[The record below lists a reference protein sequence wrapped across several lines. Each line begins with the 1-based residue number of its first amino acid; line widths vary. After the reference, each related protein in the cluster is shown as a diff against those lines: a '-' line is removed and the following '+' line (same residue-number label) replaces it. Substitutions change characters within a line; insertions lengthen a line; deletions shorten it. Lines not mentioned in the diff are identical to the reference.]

1 MIPRKLLHIYL
12 FFSII
17 TAALTVYAGAAGEKI
32 VRIGVLAFRTPEK
45 TMERWRPTA
54 DSLTLA
60 IPGYKFV
67 ILPMKYPEINPAVE
81 NKTIDFVLTNTGHYV
96 ELEANQGIARMVT
109 LVKSI
114 DGLTTKKFGGVL
126 FTRADRDDINTI
138 EDLKNKNFLAVT
150 RSSLGG
156 FLVAWEEFLKHDL
169 DPFAD
174 FGSLTFNGLPQDDI
188 VFKVLNKEADA
199 GTVRTSVLEQM
210 EQEGQ
215 IRLADFK
222 IINPLSTRGFPYIH
236 STALYPEWPFSS
248 LSHVDDEL
256 VEKVTVALL
265 SLKKDNPAAIAGNY
279 DRWVPPLDYQSV
291 HTLFTALNI
300 GPYEKFNTITV
311 KDILDQYLLETSIIL
326 GFLLLIMLF
335 VVKIVHLNRSL
346 KTALSEV
353 RTLQGMIPICSSCKK
368 IRDDQGDWNK
378 IESYVSKHA
387 DARFSH
393 GYCPACYQKEL
404 EKMKQWADE
413 NAESEETS

>member
-1 MIPRKLLHIYL
+1 MALKKLIHILL
-12 FFSII
+12 F
-17 TAALTVYAGAAGEKI
+17 LTIVTVVPVIAGATEEKV

-45 TMERWRPTA
+45 TMERWKPTA
-54 DSLTLA
+54 DSLTRA
-60 IPGYKFV
+60 ITGYTFV
-67 ILPMKYPEINPAVE
+67 LIPMKYTEINPAVE

-114 DGLTTKKFGGVL
+114 DGVTTKKFGGVL

-138 EDLKNKNFLAVT
+138 EDLKKKDFLAVK

-156 FLVAWEEFLKHDL
+156 FLVAWEEFLQHDL
-169 DPFAD
+169 DPFSD
-174 FGSLTFNGLPQDDI
+174 FASLTFNGLPHDNI
-188 VFKVLNKEADA
+188 VFRVLNKEADA

-210 EQEGQ
+210 QKEGQ
-215 IRLADFK
+215 IRLEDLK
-222 IINPLSTRGFPYIH
+222 IINPKSTGDFPYIH
-236 STALYPEWPFSS
+236 STALYPEWPFSH
-248 LSHVDDEL
+248 LSHVDDDL

-265 SLKKDNPAAIAGNY
+265 TLKNDNPAAIAGNY

-291 HTLFTALNI
+291 HSLFTTLNI
-300 GPYEKFNTITV
+300 GPYQKFNTITLA
-311 KDILDQYLLETSIIL
+311 DILDQYLLEISIIL
-326 GFLLLIMLF
+326 ACFTIVLLF
-335 VVKIVHLNRSL
+335 VGKIVRLNRSL

-368 IRDDQGDWNK
+368 IRDDQGYWNR

-393 GYCPACYQKEL
+393 GYCPDCYDKEI
-404 EKMKQWADE
+404 ERIEQWRDE
-413 NAESEETS
+413 NSQAEGSS

>member
-1 MIPRKLLHIYL
+1 MIPKKLLHIFL
-12 FFSII
+12 FLPFI
-17 TAALTVYAGAAGEKI
+17 TAASTGYAEAAGETI

-45 TMERWRPTA
+45 TMERWKPTA
-54 DSLTLA
+54 DSLTQA

-67 ILPMKYPEINPAVE
+67 LLPMKYPEINPAVE

-96 ELEANQGIARMVT
+96 ELEANQGISRMVT

-126 FTRADRDDINTI
+126 FTLADRDDINTI
-138 EDLKNKNFLAVT
+138 EDLKNKDFLAVK

-156 FLVAWEEFLKHDL
+156 FLVAWEQFLKHDL
-169 DPFAD
+169 DPFSD
-174 FGSLTFNGLPQDDI
+174 FASLTFNGLPQDDI

-210 EQEGQ
+210 EKEGQ
-215 IRLADFK
+215 INLADFK
-222 IINPLSTRGFPYIH
+222 IINPLSIGDFPYIH

-265 SLKKDNPAAIAGNY
+265 TLRNDNPAAIAGNY

-291 HTLFTALNI
+291 HTLFTTLNI
-300 GPYEKFNTITV
+300 GPYQKFNTITV
-311 KDILDQYLLETSIIL
+311 KDILDQYLLEISIIL
-326 GFLLLIMLF
+326 AFFALVFVF
-335 VVKIVHLNRSL
+335 VVKIIHLNRSL

-368 IRDDQGDWNK
+368 IRDDQGYWNK

-393 GYCPACYQKEL
+393 GYCPTCYQKEVDR
-404 EKMKQWADE
+404 MKQWSDE
-413 NAESEETS
+413 NAEEEESA